1 MKKKKGGGEEKCGV
15 FWHWPLFLLS
25 GESSSTELFFPLSS
39 LFLAPKKRL
48 FLFVCSSSSRRKEN
62 LAVTT
67 FFNSIPRLFLPVSL
81 QCTYPEGGRD
91 KIALYLLDTP
101 PRPYP
106 PTQKEG
112 SLVGLSLG
120 WEETIYQGIGF
131 LRVEISSISRGR
143 GVKSGYGIHRNHYFL
158 LQKVMG
164 RDFIEA
170 EKLHCN

>member
-1 MKKKKGGGEEKCGV
+1 MWRFLALAPFPSWWWVLFYKV
-15 FWHWPLFLLS
+15 FF
-25 GESSSTELFFPLSS
+25 LSS
-39 LFLAPKKRL
+39 LFLAPKKRI

-81 QCTYPEGGRD
+81 QYPEGEGQNCPLFIR
-91 KIALYLLDTP
+91 YTVSP
-101 PRPYP
+101 PYP

-143 GVKSGYGIHRNHYFL
+143 GVKSGYGIHQN
-158 LQKVMG
+158 
-164 RDFIEA
+164 
-170 EKLHCN
+170 